1 MGLVHA
7 GGKGS
12 FHDHC
17 LSAFF
22 IWEEVKVHQA
32 HRMAVYSVSTPV
44 PGWWAGSSGHLGF
57 AGVVLLVVGV
67 SGVLDRRPH
76 QNELTAVGLA

>member
-44 PGWWAGSSGHLGF
+44 PGWWAGSSGQAWGPTQVAAAAAILIFAFFHL
-57 AGVVLLVVGV
+57 
-67 SGVLDRRPH
+67 
-76 QNELTAVGLA
+76 